1 MLCKEEKSHK
11 YEFWHLA
18 SCYISRI
25 WIREGF
31 PYPREQKRNCYSIRK
46 LHFDGFYSISAKQ
59 KSSFLVASSPCL
71 CMLMINLIR
80 SSSRNFASSSLST
93 TKPTSRQTDGSR
105 TIKPW
110 SKNMINFYLFSSQI
124 TGAAQII
131 IGTSLLWGHVGYYGI
146 VQNKLWAPPAILLA
160 LGPFTFILCW
170 MGCQATNQKKR
181 CLLGLVSGFKDT
193 LLKHILNNGLFRF
206 SFVLFW
212 WLLFAYSSLYAD
224 GLLQCGKAFLLTWRY
239 T

>member
-11 YEFWHLA
+11 YKFWHLA

-31 PYPREQKRNCYSIRK
+31 PSTRTKKKLFFYKKITFWWILFNFSKAEILFPR
-46 LHFDGFYSISAKQ
+46 
-59 KSSFLVASSPCL
+59 CL
-71 CMLMINLIR
+71 LALLSLMINLIR
-80 SSSRNFASSSLST
+80 SSSRNFSSSSVFQGCLRWMAWA
-93 TKPTSRQTDGSR
+93 KQNRQTDGSR

-110 SKNMINFYLFSSQI
+110 SKNMINFFSFSSQI

-181 CLLGLVSGFKDT
+181 CLLGLVSGFKD
-193 LLKHILNNGLFRF
+193 I
-206 SFVLFW
+206 
-212 WLLFAYSSLYAD
+212 Y
-224 GLLQCGKAFLLTWRY
+224 
-239 T
+239 